1 MGCNVVC
8 GDLTK
13 VKADAIIFSAN
24 PNPICGNGL
33 DSAIYEAAGRTEL
46 LPERIRIGNIAVGDA
61 KATPA
66 FNLNAKYLIHTV
78 APIWTGG
85 ENGEYSAVKSCY
97 ENSFSLALELG
108 CKTVATCLLATGV
121 NGFSKEEVMKL
132 VTSIAEAYNNDYGLD
147 ITVVL
152 YEGEDTFDDE
162 RMKLVREHILK
173 SLNGEIS
180 ALERSIELERMRDK
194 KHYQSMYKTLSSR
207 KTVVDVDALL
217 LASEATFKQ
226 RVNKLM
232 EERQE
237 KASKIYKAA
246 EISKQTFSKIL
257 LEDDYH
263 PNKYTAVALCL
274 AFNLD
279 LMDALNLLESAGWTL
294 SKSNKM
300 DLVVRACII
309 NKIYEIK
316 DVNKLLEEHGL
327 EELKYIK

>member
-1 MGCNVVC
+1 MGCNVIC

-13 VKADAIIFSAN
+13 ATADAIIFSAN

-33 DSAIYEAAGRTEL
+33 DSAIYEAAGHNKL
-46 LPERIRIGNIAVGDA
+46 LPERIRIGKIDVGDA

-66 FNLNAKYLIHTV
+66 FDLNAKYLIHTV
-78 APIWTGG
+78 APIWSGG
-85 ENGEYSAVKSCY
+85 ENGEYSAVKCCY

-108 CKTVATCLLATGV
+108 CKSVATCLIATGV
-121 NGFSKEEVMKL
+121 NGFSKDVIMKL
-132 VTSIAEAYNNDYGLD
+132 VTAIAEEYNREHGLD
-147 ITVVL
+147 VTIVL
-152 YEGEDTFDDE
+152 FEGEDTFDDE

-173 SLNGEIS
+173 SLKGELSIY
-180 ALERSIELERMRDK
+180 ERNVEIERMRDK
-194 KHYQSMYKTLSSR
+194 KHFHSMYQNLNSR
-207 KTVVDVDALL
+207 KPVVDIDSLL
-217 LASEATFKQ
+217 LASEATFRQ
-226 RVNKLM
+226 RVNNLM
-232 EERQE
+232 ESRQE

-246 EISKQTFSKIL
+246 DISKQTFSKIL

-279 LMDALNLLESAGWTL
+279 LMDSLDLLESAGWTL

-309 NKIYEIK
+309 NEVYEIK
-316 DVNKLLEEHGL
+316 KVNELLSDYGL
-327 EELKYIK
+327 DELKNIK